1 MAAITL
7 KNIPD
12 RLYQRLKYFAKVH
25 HRSLNSE
32 IIFNLEKAVG
42 LAGEDPAIL
51 RSQAM
56 AFRERMLKSGG
67 LVPEEIQKAITEGR
81 L

>member
-1 MAAITL
+1 MATITL

-42 LAGEDPAIL
+42 LAEEDPAIL
-51 RSQAM
+51 RSQTM

-67 LVPEEIQKAITEGR
+67 LVPEEVQKAIKEGR